1 MENEKKNIRR
11 TMQRCHI
18 SVIGIPEDHKGQ
30 KQYSKKY
37 MLKLRNRKSSH
48 IFVRLRGKQ
57 ARKPTPKHI
66 TVKLLTQP
74 TEYVFKEDREK
85 KTMIQKEQ

>member
-1 MENEKKNIRR
+1 
-11 TMQRCHI
+11 MQRCHI

-37 MLKLRNRKSSH
+37 VLKLRNRKSSY

-74 TEYVFKEDREK
+74 TEYIFKEDRKK